1 MIARFGP
8 ESALLVVDAQKGVNV
23 LTHWGGPTG
32 RRNNPRAE
40 ERLGKLLSR
49 WRMAGLPV
57 FFTAH
62 DSREAASPLK
72 LSLDTGAFLPGLEPL
87 AGETVLRKDVNSAFV
102 GTPLEIELRRR
113 RIHRLVVVG
122 FFTNFCIETTVRMAN
137 NLGFDT
143 YLGHDACATSNR
155 IGIDGEDFEPETV
168 HAMSVANMHREFCTA
183 LPTETL
189 LELIERSVS
198 EVSRQQGNE

>member
-1 MIARFGP
+1 MIPRFGP
-8 ESALLVVDAQKGVNV
+8 ESALLVVDAQKGWNV
-23 LTHWGGPTG
+23 LTHWVGPTG

-40 ERLGKLLSR
+40 ERIGKLLAR
-49 WRMAGLPV
+49 WRMAGLAV

-189 LELIERSVS
+189 LELIESSVS

>member
-40 ERLGKLLSR
+40 ERIGKLLSR

-72 LSLDTGAFLPGLEPL
+72 LGLDTGAFLPGLEPL
-87 AGETVLRKDVNSAFV
+87 ARETVLRKDVNSAFV

-143 YLGHDACATSNR
+143 YLGHDACATTNR
-155 IGIDGEDFEPETV
+155 IGIDGEDFEAETV

-189 LELIERSVS
+189 LELIESSVS

>member
-1 MIARFGP
+1 MIPRFGP

-23 LTHWGGPTG
+23 LKHWGGPTG
-32 RRNNPRAE
+32 RRNNPHAE
-40 ERLGKLLSR
+40 ARIGKLLAR
-49 WRMAGLPV
+49 WRGAGLAV

-72 LSLDTGAFLPGLEPL
+72 LSLETGAFLPGLEPL

-113 RIHRLVVVG
+113 RIDRIVVVG
-122 FFTNFCIETTVRMAN
+122 FFTNFCIETTARMAN

-143 YLGHDACATSNR
+143 YVGHDACATTNR
-155 IGIDGEDFEPETV
+155 IGLNGEDFEPELV
-168 HAMSVANMHREFCTA
+168 HAMSLANMHREFCTA
-183 LPTETL
+183 VSSETI
-189 LELIERSVS
+189 LELIDRDLTSA
-198 EVSRQQGNE
+198 SRQQGNE